1 MDPIIKMMKNAM
13 EGNIEAVSKMTTAL
27 NIQLDAKEREYSGK
41 SLVKAI
47 FMKWLNA
54 GDVLMEMI
62 VKKLPSP
69 VKAQSYRTPYLY
81 EGP

>member
-1 MDPIIKMMKNAM
+1 
-13 EGNIEAVSKMTTAL
+13 
-27 NIQLDAKEREYSGK
+27 
-41 SLVKAI
+41 
-47 FMKWLNA
+47 MKWLNA

-69 VKAQSYRTPYLY
+69 KVAQSYRTSFLY

>member
-1 MDPIIKMMKNAM
+1 MDPIIKLMKNIM
-13 EGNIEAVSKMTTAL
+13 QDNREAVFKMITAL
-27 NIQLDAKEREYSGK
+27 GIKLESREKEFTGK
-41 SLVKAI
+41 NLVKAV

-69 VKAQSYRTPYLY
+69 LAA
-81 EGP
+81 